1 MMIGRVLRQD
11 WLLLR
16 SSPGLWLALAL
27 LVGVTVLAALAGHA
41 RLGFHDAAVQSRTEA
56 AEQTRVAVV
65 QTLGRWEQAG
75 DPDAPPAV
83 ASPGALGLSVLEAPV
98 ALSGLPLAALG
109 AASGRPQ
116 ALRVT
121 AHADYRMESI
131 GIMENA
137 ANVAAG
143 GFDVVFVIVFLMPI
157 VIIALMFDLLS
168 RERELGTLPL
178 VIAQGVTLQEF
189 VIAKVL
195 SRGLLVLLGMTTAG
209 LLAIL
214 AVGGLAA
221 LWPDGVSWLLIAGLY
236 GAFWFALALFVN
248 TLRLGSDQN
257 GVILASCWLVLV
269 IVIPALVSLLAA
281 TLYPAPSRV
290 FLTTEI
296 REAAA
301 EAEERA
307 AGAREAFLFDHPELA
322 GGDEAQEAYFRQVME
337 TEQDVA
343 ATIAPLL
350 VAFADQSRQRDA
362 LVSQLSVL
370 SPALLADQALLNITG
385 MDAARARAWREAV
398 GEYHAAWTGFFAER
412 IRLERPVTS
421 TELEALPVM
430 AFTEPADRHLQL
442 APGLLL
448 LIASL
453 VLLICAVVRLR
464 RYPIA

>member
-1 MMIGRVLRQD
+1 
-11 WLLLR
+11 
-16 SSPGLWLALAL
+16 
-27 LVGVTVLAALAGHA
+27 
-41 RLGFHDAAVQSRTEA
+41 
-56 AEQTRVAVV
+56 
-65 QTLGRWEQAG
+65 
-75 DPDAPPAV
+75 
-83 ASPGALGLSVLEAPV
+83 
-98 ALSGLPLAALG
+98 
-109 AASGRPQ
+109 
-116 ALRVT
+116 
-121 AHADYRMESI
+121 MESI

-137 ANVAAG
+137 ANLSAG

-178 VIAQGVTLQEF
+178 VIAQGVSLQDF
-189 VIAKVL
+189 VIARVL

-209 LLAIL
+209 LVAIL
-214 AVGGLAA
+214 AVGGPAA

-307 AGAREAFLFDHPELA
+307 ADAREAFLFDHPELA

-350 VAFADQSRQRDA
+350 AAFADQSRQRDG
-362 LVSQLSVL
+362 LVSRLSVL
-370 SPALLADQALLNITG
+370 SPALLADQALMGIAG
-385 MDAARARAWREAV
+385 MDASRSRVWREAV
-398 GEYHAAWTGFFAER
+398 SEFHAAWTGYFAER

-421 TELEALPVM
+421 AELEALPVL

-442 APGLLL
+442 ATGLLL
-448 LIASL
+448 LIMSL
-453 VLLICAVVRLR
+453 VLLICALFRLR